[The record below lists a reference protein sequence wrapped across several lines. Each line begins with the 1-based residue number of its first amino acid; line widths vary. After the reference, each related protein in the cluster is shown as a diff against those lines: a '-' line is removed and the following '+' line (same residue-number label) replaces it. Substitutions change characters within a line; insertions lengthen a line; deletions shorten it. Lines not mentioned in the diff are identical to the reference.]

1 VAAFCRKF
9 LFTLGL
15 GAVLLFLAQSTLYYA
30 ELAGL
35 VPCVEG
41 TEQHQECCED
51 QSSSH
56 CCHTHCQ
63 GAAMTGRGLRL
74 QAISLQEKMSL
85 NADTIVPEAPV
96 RDIEHPPQLS

>member
-1 VAAFCRKF
+1 
-9 LFTLGL
+9 
-15 GAVLLFLAQSTLYYA
+15 LLFLAASTLCYA

-35 VPCVEG
+35 VHCVEG
-41 TEQHQECCED
+41 AEQHQGTCEE
-51 QSSSH
+51 QSNAH

-63 GAAMTGRGLRL
+63 GAAMTVRALRI
-74 QAISLQEKMSL
+74 QAISLQGKMSL